1 MIKAARDADGLVFT
15 LNSSTL
21 YKSPEFWATLGAV
34 TPMQNSTMILLCVA
48 TSARRGVEAATSNV
62 GRKMCCLW
70 TGVMLSSLLI
80 GLVCLIAM
88 CCTPN
93 HIWQKDF
100 VAEYED
106 ISTASIMEG
115 EEVA

>member
-1 MIKAARDADGLVFT
+1 
-15 LNSSTL
+15 
-21 YKSPEFWATLGAV
+21 
-34 TPMQNSTMILLCVA
+34 
-48 TSARRGVEAATSNV
+48 
-62 GRKMCCLW
+62 MCCFW
-70 TGVMLSSLLI
+70 TGIVLFTFFI
-80 GLVCLIAM
+80 GIVCAVAF
-88 CCTPN
+88 CCLPE